1 MAGLRFAPSTELV
14 LPRRKRGVPARRS
27 DRFLRPES
35 PSRASNKAPRPT
47 PCTLLWLRLRIKTA
61 AIQRVIPLAQERTC
75 EVGAQESARKAES
88 PAPGAKVHAVQE
100 AEMVLVHPFED
111 SSGSV
116 VGHGKTLALC
126 SWADFLHASASVGR
140 RS

>member
-1 MAGLRFAPSTELV
+1 QTLPDVRHAERLSRNQRLVPNAGTASERGARQFPRPRRPRRACQTRRAEADRKSRMACLRFAPSAELV

-47 PCTLLWLRLRIKTA
+47 PRTLLWLRLRIKTA

-75 EVGAQESARKAES
+75 EVGAQE
-88 PAPGAKVHAVQE
+88 
-100 AEMVLVHPFED
+100 
-111 SSGSV
+111 
-116 VGHGKTLALC
+116 
-126 SWADFLHASASVGR
+126 
-140 RS
+140 

>member
-1 MAGLRFAPSTELV
+1 MAGLRFAPSAELV

-47 PCTLLWLRLRIKTA
+47 PRTLLWLRLRIKTA

-88 PAPGAKVHAVQE
+88 TEPVGE
-100 AEMVLVHPFED
+100 ARGSRDFSHP
-111 SSGSV
+111 
-116 VGHGKTLALC
+116 
-126 SWADFLHASASVGR
+126 R
-140 RS
+140 RSGAMAWGMDCEHALGGSDSTIGW

>member
-35 PSRASNKAPRPT
+35 PSRASNKAPRPA

-61 AIQRVIPLAQERTC
+61 ASRHVILLAQERTC
-75 EVGAQESARKAES
+75 EVDAQESARKRES
-88 PAPGAKVHAVQE
+88 PAPAANAHPVH
-100 AEMVLVHPFED
+100 ED
-111 SSGSV
+111 GLGSV
-116 VGHGKTLALC
+116 YPCTT
-126 SWADFLHASASVGR
+126 D
-140 RS
+140 